1 MIKYLHFSD
10 VFLTSNSIYGYTIM
24 GRKTK
29 YFTDDEKQ
37 NANRKKSMRYYW
49 KNSEKIKKK
58 NLERYHGKINN
69 N

>member
-1 MIKYLHFSD
+1 
-10 VFLTSNSIYGYTIM
+10 M